1 MPDITIQTLSGVQR
15 PLSEDR
21 VSELQADLQGS
32 VVTPFGHRYDQARSI
47 WNAMIDRRP
56 AIIAQCEDVDDVVAA
71 VRFAS
76 EANALTS
83 VKGGGHNIAG
93 SAVVEGGLMID
104 LSRMNGVAVDLASAS
119 VRVGP
124 GATLAEL
131 DAATA
136 VHGLVVPTGIN
147 STTGIA
153 GLTLGG
159 GFGWLTRAFGLTI
172 DSLVSAEV
180 VTADGRVLRASV
192 DEHADLFWA
201 LRGGGGNFGIVTE
214 FEFRAH
220 VAGPDLLSGL
230 IVLPFDRAG
239 EALRLYQATVDTAP
253 DELTVWSV
261 MRKAP
266 PLPFLPEAVHG
277 TEVAIL
283 AICYAGDAS
292 EGARVLEPLTSIV
305 DPIAVAVGVQPFTAW
320 QQAFDPLLTAG
331 ARNYWKSHDI
341 PRLEEAAIATI
352 LEHVARF
359 PSDETEVFFGHVGG
373 AATRVGASAT
383 AFPNREPHLVMNLH
397 TRWRD
402 PAGDASC
409 IAWARS
415 FFEAMRPYS
424 TGVYVNFM
432 PEDDAGRLSEAY
444 GPNLAQLAEVK
455 AIYDPGNFFRR
466 NQNVAPAV
474 PARRVG

>member
-1 MPDITIQTLSGVQR
+1 MPDITIQTLAGVQR

-21 VSELQADLQGS
+21 VSELQAALQGS
-32 VVTPFGHRYDQARSI
+32 VLRPFGRRYDEARSI

-56 AIIAQCEDVDDVVAA
+56 ALIAQCEDVDDVAAA

-76 EANALTS
+76 ETNALTS

-104 LSRMNGVAVDLASAS
+104 LSPMNGVAVDPASAS

-124 GATLAEL
+124 GVTLAEL

-180 VTADGRVLRASV
+180 VTADGRVLRASA

-220 VAGPDLLSGL
+220 EVGPDLLSGL
-230 IVLPFDRAG
+230 IVLPFDRAA
-239 EALRLYQATVDTAP
+239 EALRLYQETVDAAP
-253 DELTVWSV
+253 DELTVWGV
-261 MRKAP
+261 LRKAP
-266 PLPFLPEAVHG
+266 PLPFLPADAHG

-283 AICYAGDAS
+283 AVCYAGDPE
-292 EGARVLEPLTSIV
+292 EGARELERLTSV
-305 DPIAVAVGVQPFTAW
+305 ADPIAVAIGVQPFTAW
-320 QQAFDPLLTAG
+320 QQAFDPLLTSG

-341 PRLEEAAIATI
+341 PRLDERAITTI
-352 LEHVARF
+352 LNHVARL
-359 PSDETEVFFGHVGG
+359 PSDETEVFFGHVAG
-373 AATRVGASAT
+373 AAARVGPADT
-383 AFPNREPHLVMNLH
+383 AFPNREPHFVMNLH

-402 PAGDASC
+402 PAGDAAC
-409 IAWARS
+409 IAWARG
-415 FFEAMRPYS
+415 FFEAMRPHS
-424 TGVYVNFM
+424 SGVYVNFM
-432 PEDDAGRLSEAY
+432 PEDDASRLGEAY
-444 GPNLAQLAEVK
+444 GPNLARLAEVK
-455 AIYDPGNFFRR
+455 AVYDAGNFFRR
-466 NQNVAPAV
+466 NHNIAPAT
-474 PARRVG
+474 PARRAG